1 MGKQAETAAKKPRL
15 TAPTPAPNTATPA
28 VRRVE
33 LPVNTRAKLETDA
46 KEMLAKQQQGGG
58 GGSNG
63 TRRSPRCAPAGLQ
76 LVATADQQASWVQQQ
91 GAMYHL

>member
-33 LPVNTRAKLETDA
+33 LPVHAKAKLETEA
-46 KEMLAKQQQGGG
+46 KKLLAKQQQGGG
-58 GGSNG
+58 GGSKRKASSGGKGSNG
-63 TRRSPRCAPAGLQ
+63 TRRSKR
-76 LVATADQQASWVQQQ
+76 
-91 GAMYHL
+91 